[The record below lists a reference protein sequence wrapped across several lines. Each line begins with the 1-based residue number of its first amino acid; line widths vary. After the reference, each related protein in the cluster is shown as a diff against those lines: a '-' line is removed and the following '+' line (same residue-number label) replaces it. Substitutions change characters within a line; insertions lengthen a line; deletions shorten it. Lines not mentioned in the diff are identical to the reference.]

1 MPVSRAR
8 FLYEYRALVSLDSL
22 DPQRLPLVRS
32 IPMPRPAG
40 PGRCVHIAQVITPE
54 MWFALEMGARADFSR
69 RIMRIARRIEVE
81 LVRSCFPEIASDLVQ
96 AVYRND
102 ADPGD
107 ACWWITIDDLTGAFE
122 RFEALMPTISAQD
135 VGLADPARLAA

>member
-1 MPVSRAR
+1 
-8 FLYEYRALVSLDSL
+8 
-22 DPQRLPLVRS
+22 
-32 IPMPRPAG
+32 
-40 PGRCVHIAQVITPE
+40 

-69 RIMRIARRIEVE
+69 RIMKIARRIEVE

-96 AVYRND
+96 VVYRND